1 MGAASRKYTR
11 EYKAEAVEL
20 VVSSGR
26 PAVQIAREPGIN
38 ESTLGDWVTTAKRNG
53 TIGRGKP
60 AAAAGEGAELRA
72 LREENRRLRM
82 ERDFLK
88 KAAAWFASQSQ

>member
-1 MGAASRKYTR
+1 MGAASRKYTK

-26 PAVQIAREPGIN
+26 PATQIARELGIN
-38 ESTLGDWVTTAKRNG
+38 ESTLGDWVTAAKRNG
-53 TIGRGKP
+53 TVRDKP
-60 AAAAGEGAELRA
+60 VTAGERAELRE

>member
-1 MGAASRKYTR
+1 VGAASRKYTR

-26 PAVQIAREPGIN
+26 PIAEVARDLGIN
-38 ESTLGDWVTTAKRNG
+38 EGTLGNWVTVAKRNG
-53 TIGRGKP
+53 TIKEKP
-60 AAAAGEGAELRA
+60 VSADERAELRE
-72 LREENRRLRM
+72 LREENRKLKM

>member
-1 MGAASRKYTR
+1 VGAASRKYTK

-26 PAVQIAREPGIN
+26 PVTQIARELGIN
-38 ESTLGDWVTTAKRNG
+38 ESTLSDWVTTAKRNG
-53 TIGRGKP
+53 TTGQKP
-60 AAAAGEGAELRA
+60 VTADERAQLRE

>member
-1 MGAASRKYTR
+1 MRRRAVVGAASRKYTK

-26 PAVQIAREPGIN
+26 PATQIARELGIN
-38 ESTLGDWVTTAKRNG
+38 ESTLGDWVTAAKRNG
-53 TIGRGKP
+53 TIGQQKP
-60 AAAAGEGAELRA
+60 VTADERAQLRE
-72 LREENRRLRM
+72 LREEIRRLRM

-88 KAAAWFASQSQ
+88 KAAA